1 MLISTNHL
9 HHSLLQITAHLKP
22 DIVREEEMEKRQSC
36 AEADLGTMRIAFRAA
51 HGGKS
56 VEVIRA
62 GTISRWNPTFN
73 FHSDYRDSSEAN
85 RPRAMVLRERERR
98 KRRRQQGRGQNQNQN
113 VSG

>member
-1 MLISTNHL
+1 MLNSTNYL
-9 HHSLLQITAHLKP
+9 HHSLQITAHLKP
-22 DIVREEEMEKRQSC
+22 DIVREEEMDKKRPCSE
-36 AEADLGTMRIAFRAA
+36 AELGTMRIAFRAV
-51 HGGKS
+51 HGGKA

-85 RPRAMVLRERERR
+85 RPRAMGLRERECR
-98 KRRRQQGRGQNQNQN
+98 KRRQQGRGQNQNQN